1 MNTVQFD
8 PSGGPIV
15 AEVRSGFA
23 QPGSYS
29 LLLWEADANLIVMRR
44 DGNFINAADDAYKLP
59 APNEHNHRRL
69 VECLA
74 TVVVTPPLNNYQV
87 DLVISQDGRVLGG
100 DTAAAEATPGA
111 VSVDIFV
118 ELSAGGGS

>member
-8 PSGGPIV
+8 PDGGPIV

-44 DGNFINAADDAYKLP
+44 DGNFINAADDASKLP
-59 APNEHNHRRL
+59 APNEHNHRRI
-69 VECLA
+69 VECVA
-74 TVVVTPPLNNYQV
+74 TVVITPPINNYQV
-87 DLVISQDGRVLGG
+87 DLVIMQDGRVLGG
-100 DTAAAEATPGA
+100 DTAAAQATPGA

-118 ELSAGGGS
+118 ELSAGAGA